1 MYGSRTSETIA
12 RRSVVPKK
20 SLDPLPSTEPPREQG
35 RTDAIPDVPGRRA
48 HTDAFRLGR
57 GLIFILAATAL
68 LVALVRQGLERARYT
83 GWNRDIASL
92 VHDDGGRTNRHR

>member
-1 MYGSRTSETIA
+1 VAAWLAVT
-12 RRSVVPKK
+12 
-20 SLDPLPSTEPPREQG
+20 
-35 RTDAIPDVPGRRA
+35 
-48 HTDAFRLGR
+48 
-57 GLIFILAATAL
+57 AATAL